1 MRLPSCGCQAG
12 EAGAIPRECGY
23 QAGEAGAIP
32 RECGY
37 QAGEAGANAAA
48 KLVELARTFGS

>member
-12 EAGAIPRECGY
+12 EVGAIPRECGC
-23 QAGEAGAIP
+23 QAGE
-32 RECGY
+32 
-37 QAGEAGANAAA
+37 ANAAA

>member
-12 EAGAIPRECGY
+12 EAGAIPRECG
-23 QAGEAGAIP
+23 
-32 RECGY
+32 CH
-37 QAGEAGANAAA
+37 GEAGANAAA

>member
-1 MRLPSCGCQAG
+1 MRLPSCGC
-12 EAGAIPRECGY
+12 
-23 QAGEAGAIP
+23 
-32 RECGY
+32 

>member
-12 EAGAIPRECGY
+12 EAGAIPRECG
-23 QAGEAGAIP
+23 
-32 RECGY
+32 C